1 MNEHIRKSLN
11 LNDGRKYSNHGLIF
25 QNQQTKPTITINAPN
40 NEQIKVSSSE
50 KKYLKTFFKQK
61 SLNISQHKINL
72 FNNRLATTS
81 NFNIRKKSTNQ
92 LKIHDD
98 IETLN
103 SLPTNTFSNYYDNR
117 STNNLMRK
125 SSKHSSKTFS
135 TLKGDTYRNNPNI
148 NYNRVINVNPISLLK
163 IKRPDDFEVS
173 EEDRMFNQYKIK
185 KDKNDKIIK
194 SKSKV
199 KIKLKKKKQNTLKSY
214 NAALGKVYKKMPK
227 ILNQIETTKKLKGSM
242 SLLKYQNLLLD
253 VGTKNLNRETRQK
266 LNNKFISLRK
276 FSDKVYDL
284 FKESLDKIEKKE
296 KKIIESINTQQNYY
310 KRKMKEKK
318 FDTISALKSPPFFRL
333 PNLQFHKIKY
343 SKSKKHKKK

>member
-1 MNEHIRKSLN
+1 
-11 LNDGRKYSNHGLIF
+11 
-25 QNQQTKPTITINAPN
+25 
-40 NEQIKVSSSE
+40 
-50 KKYLKTFFKQK
+50 
-61 SLNISQHKINL
+61 
-72 FNNRLATTS
+72 
-81 NFNIRKKSTNQ
+81 
-92 LKIHDD
+92 
-98 IETLN
+98 
-103 SLPTNTFSNYYDNR
+103 
-117 STNNLMRK
+117 
-125 SSKHSSKTFS
+125 
-135 TLKGDTYRNNPNI
+135 
-148 NYNRVINVNPISLLK
+148 
-163 IKRPDDFEVS
+163 
-173 EEDRMFNQYKIK
+173 MFNQYKIK

-296 KKIIESINTQQNYY
+296 KRIIESINTQQNYY

-333 PNLQFHKIKY
+333 PNLQFHKVKY